1 MKILILED
9 NLLRIEKF
17 KELFKNQELRIVQN
31 VEDAITFCLSEEFQI
46 MWLDHDLEGK
56 IWEDSNKENTGYQFI
71 KWLVDNEKQRNS
83 LIYIHSMNPIGASK
97 MLNYL
102 KDNGYDGIWIPF
114 NLLKLE
120 DKNGRR

>member
-1 MKILILED
+1 MKILVLED
-9 NLLRIEKF
+9 NPIRQDKF
-17 KELFKNQELRIVQN
+17 RELFKNQEVFIYDNTL
-31 VEDAITFCLSEEFQI
+31 DAFHICLTIDFQI
-46 MWLDHDLEGK
+46 LWLDHDLEGK

>member
-1 MKILILED
+1 MRILILED
-9 NLLRIEKF
+9 NTIRIEKF
-17 KELFKNQELRIVQN
+17 ELLFKNQQLRIVQN

-102 KDNGYDGIWIPF
+102 KDNGYDGIWCPF
-114 NLLKLE
+114 NLIM
-120 DKNGRR
+120 DKK

>member
-9 NLLRIEKF
+9 NTIRIEKF
-17 KELFKNQELRIVQN
+17 ELLFKNQQLRIVQN

>member
-1 MKILILED
+1 MRILILED
-9 NLLRIEKF
+9 NTIRIEKF
-17 KELFKNQELRIVQN
+17 ELLFKNQQLRIVQN